1 MTGKDSRRRTNPV
14 RRGSASGIA
23 GAGSTSAAE
32 IEISLHA
39 MRFHALVGVLD
50 HERSHPQPLEIDLTA
65 WCGGAAGIVDYRR
78 LYETVQNVLAEGP
91 IDYLEEVGDRI
102 ANGVLQDRR
111 VIRVRVAVR
120 KPHVTLPGP
129 LGYAEVVIGRIRDII
144 P

>member
-14 RRGSASGIA
+14 RRGSASA
-23 GAGSTSAAE
+23 LTGAGSTSAAE

-39 MRFHALVGVLD
+39 MRFHALIGILD

-65 WCGGAAGIVDYRR
+65 WCGGTGIVDYRR
-78 LYETVQNVLAEGP
+78 LYEAVQKVLGEGP

-102 ANGVLQDRR
+102 ANAVLQDGR

-129 LGYAEVVIGRIRDII
+129 LAYAQVVVGRVRDIQ

>member
-14 RRGSASGIA
+14 RRESASA
-23 GAGSTSAAE
+23 RTAERSTSVAE

-39 MRFHALVGVLD
+39 MRFHALVGILE

-65 WCGGAAGIVDYRR
+65 WCGGAAGIVVYRR
-78 LYETVQNVLAEGP
+78 LYETVQHVLAEGP

-102 ANGVLQDRR
+102 ARGVLKDQR

-129 LGYAEVVIGRIRDII
+129 LA
-144 P
+144 

>member
-14 RRGSASGIA
+14 RRGSASA
-23 GAGSTSAAE
+23 SSAAGSTSAAE

-39 MRFHALVGVLD
+39 MRFHALVGILE

-65 WCGGAAGIVDYRR
+65 WCGGGAGIVDYRR
-78 LYETVQNVLAEGP
+78 LYETVQNVLGQGP

-102 ANGVLQDRR
+102 AQGVLEDKR

-129 LGYAEVVIGRIRDII
+129 LANAEVVIGRVRDIT